1 MARINRRPSAN
12 RRSTLTKETPVG
24 PEVNDPFDPSSAGFE
39 IRMEDPSFRAKLDE
53 HFMSMGPPSFTPEPV
68 EEPWTRPPP
77 IEMMGS
83 SFSPAPISKGS
94 GKMFSGVT
102 GELMTPKTEEGLS
115 TSWPEAGEHLGYG
128 SEEELDYARS
138 VGMAPPKGLELP
150 KGYTGSL
157 RRELAASPPT
167 KSMLAGK
174 SIDDYYTDIYGKEY
188 TDDPWRRHGFGP
200 WSEIL

>member
-83 SFSPAPISKGS
+83 SFSPATIRKGS
-94 GKMFSGVT
+94 GKMFSERPGLATVRKSMAEEAEAARLLGTGVA
-102 GELMTPKTEEGLS
+102 GAS
-115 TSWPEAGEHLGYG
+115 TSSMRPPGFKTGGYFG
-128 SEEELDYARS
+128 
-138 VGMAPPKGLELP
+138 
-150 KGYTGSL
+150 
-157 RRELAASPPT
+157 
-167 KSMLAGK
+167 
-174 SIDDYYTDIYGKEY
+174 
-188 TDDPWRRHGFGP
+188 GFG
-200 WSEIL
+200 